1 MNIMDIM
8 EIFKTVKKTVNIDIF
23 RKSVF
28 INSQYCNWYNVG
40 NNTILAGIMRNIGY
54 FYKDKLS
61 AEDIQSAG
69 KIYRKY
75 TTIMN
80 CVVGVEILLY
90 IYLVIFPF
98 FLQFMKQQF
107 IISVLALSIIPLLAL
122 YLSYIVVNKL
132 YENEI
137 FKTIGEAKKT
147 VFKPTLKNIDEQAF
161 QTYLKTPK
169 KSIYVVLLLAIIF
182 LGYVLTPLTI
192 QHLNRSEKYNSV
204 IRLSNIYLKI
214 VPIAS
219 NVYPQRAYAKLKL
232 GQYEAAVAD
241 YKLANEYSLSDTY
254 SSDIV
259 GVKTYYMPYKKML
272 GEFDRAM
279 NEENIEAAKY
289 LLRYEKAVYQ
299 LKNKD
304 YKTAYAELNNLIN
317 AYSQNKDVFF
327 SPAYAYYNRGVA
339 RAALGDGVGAK
350 ADKAKAKS
358 MCPECKFNQET
369 TLIHTP

>member
-8 EIFKTVKKTVNIDIF
+8 EIFKTVKETVNIDNF
-23 RKSVF
+23 RKNVF

-192 QHLNRSEKYNSV
+192 QNMNRSEKYNSV

-272 GEFDRAM
+272 GEFDSAM
-279 NEENIEAAKY
+279 NEEDVEAAKY

-304 YKTAYAELNNLIN
+304 YKTAYAELNNLVN

-339 RAALGDGVGAK
+339 RAALGMLRLEK
-350 ADKAKAKS
+350 
-358 MCPECKFNQET
+358 
-369 TLIHTP
+369 I

>member
-75 TTIMN
+75 TTIVN

-169 KSIYVVLLLAIIF
+169 KSIYVVLL
-182 LGYVLTPLTI
+182 
-192 QHLNRSEKYNSV
+192 
-204 IRLSNIYLKI
+204 
-214 VPIAS
+214 
-219 NVYPQRAYAKLKL
+219 
-232 GQYEAAVAD
+232 
-241 YKLANEYSLSDTY
+241 
-254 SSDIV
+254 
-259 GVKTYYMPYKKML
+259 
-272 GEFDRAM
+272 
-279 NEENIEAAKY
+279 
-289 LLRYEKAVYQ
+289 
-299 LKNKD
+299 
-304 YKTAYAELNNLIN
+304 
-317 AYSQNKDVFF
+317 
-327 SPAYAYYNRGVA
+327 
-339 RAALGDGVGAK
+339 
-350 ADKAKAKS
+350 
-358 MCPECKFNQET
+358 
-369 TLIHTP
+369 

>member
-1 MNIMDIM
+1 M
-8 EIFKTVKKTVNIDIF
+8 EIFKTVKETVNIDIF

-137 FKTIGEAKKT
+137 FKTI
-147 VFKPTLKNIDEQAF
+147 FD
-161 QTYLKTPK
+161 
-169 KSIYVVLLLAIIF
+169 
-182 LGYVLTPLTI
+182 
-192 QHLNRSEKYNSV
+192 H
-204 IRLSNIYLKI
+204 
-214 VPIAS
+214 
-219 NVYPQRAYAKLKL
+219 
-232 GQYEAAVAD
+232 
-241 YKLANEYSLSDTY
+241 LSDHFY
-254 SSDIV
+254 GGRSQVSLAPANP
-259 GVKTYYMPYKKML
+259 G
-272 GEFDRAM
+272 
-279 NEENIEAAKY
+279 KY
-289 LLRYEKAVYQ
+289 LWHG
-299 LKNKD
+299 
-304 YKTAYAELNNLIN
+304 
-317 AYSQNKDVFF
+317 
-327 SPAYAYYNRGVA
+327 SPVPCFDDENRQIGI
-339 RAALGDGVGAK
+339 GA
-350 ADKAKAKS
+350 
-358 MCPECKFNQET
+358 
-369 TLIHTP
+369 